1 MTGRILRK
9 LTNTASDRHFSSI
22 EFIHSAGA
30 WDPSSERIAMAT
42 VVGSRPALAIFN
54 ARTGKRSRDIVMT
67 AVDEILNPSWSP
79 DGQAIAFTAMRQ
91 GLTDLYVYHLGR
103 GTLTQITDDAYA
115 DLHPAW
121 APDSRRIVFASDR
134 FSSDLESLRMGPLQ
148 LAVADTRTGSI
159 EPVTALGAGKHINPQ
174 WSPDGQALYF
184 IGDPNGVP
192 NVYRLSLA
200 THGLEQLTFLDT
212 GVSGIT
218 PSSPALSVAS
228 GTGRMAISVLEND
241 TYNIYVR
248 EAAQPAGPIR
258 TLPVNAAVLPP
269 ADQRAGVL
277 TTFLSHPGLG
287 LPVPQTY
294 PTAPYKATLSLAGVG
309 QPTAGVGVGRF
320 GVAAS
325 GGAALVFADTLGDH
339 LLATAFQVS
348 SGVAGAFSAKDI
360 AFEAAYLNMVRR
372 WNWGVVGGQIPY
384 LGLGYDGGPA
394 TSPAGDRL
402 YVDRQIVY
410 RQTERNGSGIFAYP
424 FDRMRRVEFR
434 AGFAHTTF
442 EQTLTTTT
450 SAVATGAV
458 LSETTA
464 TQTFAPRLNLATTAM
479 ALVSDRANFGLTG
492 PIQGERYRLEV
503 SPAFGSISFTGVLV
517 DYRRYVMPVS
527 FYTIAARVIHYGRYG
542 EGGDDGRLYPV
553 YIDSPGLV
561 RGYNTVD
568 SLNECVATPTS
579 PCERT
584 DRLVGS
590 RMLVG
595 NLELRFPLLRPFG
608 VSRAMYGPVP
618 IEVAL
623 FADSGV
629 TWTGRERPAIFG
641 GTRPGVASAGL
652 AVRAAVAGFVA
663 EFDVAQPFQR
673 PGQGWTVGFNL
684 IPGW

>member
-1 MTGRILRK
+1 M
-9 LTNTASDRHFSSI
+9 
-22 EFIHSAGA
+22 
-30 WDPSSERIAMAT
+30 
-42 VVGSRPALAIFN
+42 
-54 ARTGKRSRDIVMT
+54 
-67 AVDEILNPSWSP
+67 
-79 DGQAIAFTAMRQ
+79 
-91 GLTDLYVYHLGR
+91 
-103 GTLTQITDDAYA
+103 
-115 DLHPAW
+115 
-121 APDSRRIVFASDR
+121 
-134 FSSDLESLRMGPLQ
+134 
-148 LAVADTRTGSI
+148 
-159 EPVTALGAGKHINPQ
+159 
-174 WSPDGQALYF
+174 
-184 IGDPNGVP
+184 
-192 NVYRLSLA
+192 
-200 THGLEQLTFLDT
+200 
-212 GVSGIT
+212 
-218 PSSPALSVAS
+218 
-228 GTGRMAISVLEND
+228 
-241 TYNIYVR
+241 
-248 EAAQPAGPIR
+248 
-258 TLPVNAAVLPP
+258 
-269 ADQRAGVL
+269 
-277 TTFLSHPGLG
+277 
-287 LPVPQTY
+287 
-294 PTAPYKATLSLAGVG
+294 
-309 QPTAGVGVGRF
+309 
-320 GVAAS
+320 
-325 GGAALVFADTLGDH
+325 
-339 LLATAFQVS
+339 
-348 SGVAGAFSAKDI
+348 
-360 AFEAAYLNMVRR
+360 
-372 WNWGVVGGQIPY
+372 VGGQIPY

-434 AGFAHTTF
+434 AGFARTTF

-579 PCERT
+579 ACART

-608 VSRAMYGPVP
+608 LSRAMYGPVP

-623 FADSGV
+623 FADGGV

-652 AVRAAVAGFVA
+652 AVRAALAGFVA